1 MRVRSGVC
9 LLAVGMLLRL
19 PFASAQTPAPKGR
32 IEGVVLQG
40 GGASPQPVAG
50 ARVGVVKVSGTT
62 GQNLIVP
69 GRMVGTSITGGD
81 STPFP
86 GMPAAGQ
93 RGGPGPAGPP
103 PPPSGPMAL
112 PIPIVTTERDGRF
125 VVPNLDE
132 GSYRIS
138 VQQNGYVRQDY
149 GQRVFPGQG
158 TLINLAAGQ
167 VLRDITISLTPTG
180 NLGGRI
186 VDGEGRPG
194 VGVPLQLLRAIY
206 SQNGQRILQGA
217 GNARTNDRGE
227 YRFYWVTP
235 GRYYLLGGSSAATT
249 GIGGGNASPNEAGD
263 SYAFTY
269 YPGAT
274 DINRATPIE
283 IRSGNELALDF
294 VIPKQQFYSISGKV
308 TTDPLNVANGNAT
321 LPPVTLSLAFQT
333 LNGNNG
339 VFTVGQGF
347 DAATGTF
354 TIRDVVPG
362 SYVLQ
367 AAAPPSSARVPIE
380 VTNTDIENLVVV
392 VDSGVNINGRFV
404 VEGGEMPAA
413 NSMRVQMRLMTNGLQ
428 NFVGFAPSAQP
439 AADGSFSLP
448 GVLPAQYRA
457 IVPPSQDFYVKEIR
471 YERADALNNPIE
483 VSRRNSEN
491 ATMEILISLN
501 VGQVDGLIVDEKM
514 QPVPGVQ
521 AVLVPDGNRSRPELY
536 RNATTDQT
544 GRFTIRGVTPGDYK
558 LFSWEALENNGYFDP
573 DVMRRSEALGKPVRV
588 GESSKLFVE
597 GKIIPAGQ

>member
-1 MRVRSGVC
+1 M
-9 LLAVGMLLRL
+9 
-19 PFASAQTPAPKGR
+19 
-32 IEGVVLQG
+32 
-40 GGASPQPVAG
+40 
-50 ARVGVVKVSGTT
+50 
-62 GQNLIVP
+62 
-69 GRMVGTSITGGD
+69 
-81 STPFP
+81 
-86 GMPAAGQ
+86 
-93 RGGPGPAGPP
+93 
-103 PPPSGPMAL
+103 
-112 PIPIVTTERDGRF
+112 
-125 VVPNLDE
+125 
-132 GSYRIS
+132 
-138 VQQNGYVRQDY
+138 
-149 GQRVFPGQG
+149 
-158 TLINLAAGQ
+158 
-167 VLRDITISLTPTG
+167 
-180 NLGGRI
+180 
-186 VDGEGRPG
+186 
-194 VGVPLQLLRAIY
+194 
-206 SQNGQRILQGA
+206 
-217 GNARTNDRGE
+217 
-227 YRFYWVTP
+227 TP

-249 GIGGGNASPNEAGD
+249 GIGGGNASPNEPGD
-263 SYAFTY
+263 SYHLPTIRER
-269 YPGAT
+269 PH
-274 DINRATPIE
+274 INRATPIE

-339 VFTVGQGF
+339 VFTVGQAF

-367 AAAPPSSARVPIE
+367 AAAPPSSARLPIE

-392 VDSGVNINGRFV
+392 VDSGVNINGKFV

-413 NSMRVQMRLMTNGLQ
+413 STMRVQMRLMTNGLQ

-483 VSRRNSEN
+483 VSRRNSED
-491 ATMEILISLN
+491 ASMEILISRN
-501 VGQVDGLIVDEKM
+501 VGQVDGLIVDERM
-514 QPVPGVQ
+514 QPIPGF
-521 AVLVPDGNRSRPELY
+521 RPCLFPMETE
-536 RNATTDQT
+536 AAPS
-544 GRFTIRGVTPGDYK
+544 FTETPRPIK
-558 LFSWEALENNGYFDP
+558 PAASPSVESHPAITNSFSWEALENNGYFDP

-597 GKIIPAGQ
+597 GKIIPAGHLK